1 VGGWVGGYIDRWKDE
16 QACVV
21 TRTFTVV
28 GVSLMVRLFI
38 QNGETT
44 YVVEMTGHTAGACPQ
59 EANWT
64 AKLGEDVGDK
74 QRLKLC
80 TILLLLLK
88 EIAQEPKTDEASIL
102 LARILQVWRSIGRFV
117 RSLVD

>member
-1 VGGWVGGYIDRWKDE
+1 
-16 QACVV
+16 
-21 TRTFTVV
+21 
-28 GVSLMVRLFI
+28 MVRLFI

-44 YVVEMTGHTAGACPQ
+44 YVVEMTSHTQARAREPTGLRNSKTW
-59 EANWT
+59 ET
-64 AKLGEDVGDK
+64 SSGSS
-74 QRLKLC
+74 C

-102 LARILQVWRSIGRFV
+102 LARILQVWRSIRRFV

>member
-1 VGGWVGGYIDRWKDE
+1 MI
-16 QACVV
+16 
-21 TRTFTVV
+21 
-28 GVSLMVRLFI
+28 RLFI

-64 AKLGEDVGDK
+64 AKLGEDVRDK